1 MALRYD
7 RDDAEVAGLDKSLRS
22 IANCV
27 SHKQVSE
34 RVLSTASGVFHC
46 SQEAVKDAA
55 TLQDLSGWDSIAHL
69 NFILA
74 LEQEFGCSFTEE
86 EMELFTSIRSVIEV
100 IDAKQPS

>member
-1 MALRYD
+1 
-7 RDDAEVAGLDKSLRS
+7 
-22 IANCV
+22 V
-27 SHKQVSE
+27 SDKQVSE

-46 SQEAVKDAA
+46 SQQAVRDTAKF
-55 TLQDLSGWDSIAHL
+55 QDLSGWDSIAHL

-74 LEQEFGCSFTEE
+74 LEQEFGCSFTED